1 MSEANP
7 STLATKVDQLIELV
21 QKLDEQNR
29 HLQTQNLKLKEERAQ
44 LLKIHEGTRNRVE
57 SMLNRLRVLEKSS

>member
-1 MSEANP
+1 MSETNP
-7 STLATKVDQLIELV
+7 STLASKVDQLIELV

-44 LLKIHEGTRNRVE
+44 LLKIHEGTRSRVE
-57 SMLNRLRVLEKSS
+57 SMLNRLRELEKSS